1 MYGTIEPRLI
11 GLLHDPPSESY
22 PSSPSLELPPLQDP
36 NILKASGRPLLLEP
50 DASKR
55 DRKLGPT
62 PNNHPQRSADLIP
75 PIDEDKAHNVEKQK
89 PGKISNRALGG
100 SSPQSLRKILGDDI
114 VTAAAPSPK
123 KRSIAE
129 GKDDFVQLPQPPKK
143 HKAAKQV
150 VPPII
155 QGLFEPPPQATLFP
169 PIASS
174 SFHDSHGRNTL
185 NTVPLARKEV
195 EEVGET
201 LTLTT
206 RESTTRVYA
215 EKKSEDSVDKA
226 PRNQKKKDVRP
237 RKKWTEEET
246 NNLLLGV
253 QKHGLGHWADILEDS
268 DFKFNDRSGAD
279 LKDRFRTCCPPELR
293 GAGMSVTNPKQT
305 DNKSLPARSKS
316 SLMSENILIDDSDL
330 IDKVSH
336 DPAAGTSPKNQR
348 KGRSHRKKVEDLVQL
363 GIQGPF
369 RKSGRRE
376 RRPFT
381 EEDDREILEGYK
393 VHGPAWTKIQRDP
406 RFHLQSRQPTDL
418 RDRYRNKYPEK
429 FGRDDKGDTSGKENA
444 VRPNASSSSF
454 PSLDTLGKEK
464 DPKQNTTPVKGSPPS
479 HSRTNSSERAK
490 EVYGREATT
499 SSGNHLPSYSSF
511 SSHGLRIQEIISTEQ
526 ELSRTAPSQSQTSL
540 DGFKETFGAFLD
552 APVTEPNDLP
562 FSQSFDWGNSM
573 TAPFPGNIGE
583 MDISRLLLDET
594 WIENPNPGPK
604 EKQSMTDLNSTV
616 VSGADAPSSQS
627 YFTNLLCDPEPLVD
641 MHESPFGEAP

>member
-316 SLMSENILIDDSDL
+316 SLMSENILIDD
-330 IDKVSH
+330 I
-336 DPAAGTSPKNQR
+336 
-348 KGRSHRKKVEDLVQL
+348 EDLVQL

-393 VHGPAWTKIQRDP
+393 
-406 RFHLQSRQPTDL
+406 
-418 RDRYRNKYPEK
+418 
-429 FGRDDKGDTSGKENA
+429 
-444 VRPNASSSSF
+444 
-454 PSLDTLGKEK
+454 
-464 DPKQNTTPVKGSPPS
+464 
-479 HSRTNSSERAK
+479 
-490 EVYGREATT
+490 
-499 SSGNHLPSYSSF
+499 
-511 SSHGLRIQEIISTEQ
+511 
-526 ELSRTAPSQSQTSL
+526 
-540 DGFKETFGAFLD
+540 
-552 APVTEPNDLP
+552 
-562 FSQSFDWGNSM
+562 
-573 TAPFPGNIGE
+573 
-583 MDISRLLLDET
+583 
-594 WIENPNPGPK
+594 
-604 EKQSMTDLNSTV
+604 
-616 VSGADAPSSQS
+616 
-627 YFTNLLCDPEPLVD
+627 
-641 MHESPFGEAP
+641 